1 MAKVGKIKE
10 FKVTHPERWASYIS
24 CVENYLHANQVAEDG
39 LKATTLLCMCSPTT
53 FDIAENLVAPA
64 PLESVTYGDLKKKL
78 QDHFK
83 PKLSIIAWRHAFE
96 QREQQ
101 PVVKGEATVKVS
113 FKEFEGPL
121 NIVVV
126 EGQRTS
132 LIGLDWVDALGI
144 RVTGI
149 NHTQTADLTAVC
161 QEFADIGLDWF
172 EALGI
177 QVTGLHKLQTETL
190 ADVCKEFADV
200 FSSELGSYTGPPV
213 SLKLDPTVQPIRVK
227 PRRVPFALKSKI
239 DAELDKLLQQGILEP
254 VDSSPWE
261 TPIVTPLKENG
272 DIRICA
278 DYKCTL
284 NKALQQH
291 AYPVP
296 VVSHI
301 LASLKEGKFF
311 AKLDLVQAYQ
321 QLPADDAAA
330 EAQTIVTHRGAFKV
344 KRLQFGV
351 NVAPGIFQS
360 VMENTLRGI
369 PGVCPYFDDVLI
381 AGDSPQMLAER
392 LAYHKPLLGLFTT
405 SKQTPRILS
414 PRMLRWSIFLS
425 AYDYSLVHKP
435 GKEMGHADALSRL
448 PLPTVEPDP
457 TPAVHILS
465 IQELPESALGSGSV
479 AAETAT
485 DHTLKRVLS
494 WVLSGW
500 PDRCP
505 AEDFQRFWVKRHEL
519 STFNGCL
526 LWGSR
531 VVIPAS
537 LRARIL
543 ISLHEGHPG
552 IVRMKALA
560 RSHLWWPG
568 IDRAIEAQVHGCHAC
583 QQSRP
588 EMPQAPVHRWEET
601 HTPWSRI
608 HVDYA
613 GPFQGQFF
621 LVVVDSHSKWLEVV
635 PVSST
640 TAAKT
645 IQVLRNIFAAHGLPD
660 VLVSDNGPQFTSTE
674 FQGFLQA
681 NMIRHVA
688 SAPFHP
694 STNSLAE
701 RMVHIAKDAL
711 KKLHRLVTKLDRLH

>member
-1 MAKVGKIKE
+1 
-10 FKVTHPERWASYIS
+10 
-24 CVENYLHANQVAEDG
+24 
-39 LKATTLLCMCSPTT
+39 
-53 FDIAENLVAPA
+53 
-64 PLESVTYGDLKKKL
+64 
-78 QDHFK
+78 
-83 PKLSIIAWRHAFE
+83 
-96 QREQQ
+96 
-101 PVVKGEATVKVS
+101 
-113 FKEFEGPL
+113 
-121 NIVVV
+121 
-126 EGQRTS
+126 
-132 LIGLDWVDALGI
+132 
-144 RVTGI
+144 
-149 NHTQTADLTAVC
+149 
-161 QEFADIGLDWF
+161 IGLDWF

-177 QVTGLHKLQTETL
+177 QVIGLNKLQTQTL

-213 SLKLDPTVQPIRVK
+213 SLKLDPMVQPIRVK

-239 DAELDKLLQQGILEP
+239 DTELDKLLQQGILEP

-261 TPIVTPLKENG
+261 TPIVMPLKANG

-301 LASLKEGKFF
+301 LASLKEGKIFT
-311 AKLDLVQAYQ
+311 KLDLAQAYQ
-321 QLPADDAAA
+321 QLPVDEAAA
-330 EAQTIVTHRGAFKV
+330 EAQTIVTHRGAFRV

-381 AGDSPQMLAER
+381 AGDSPQVLAER
-392 LAYHKPLLGLFTT
+392 LKAVFLRFRKAGLKLKQDKCKIGVQSTEFLGFKIDAQGIHPSDAKLKATSNAVLAHFNEQLPVCLACDASPYGVGAVLNHLTADGTQVPVAYYSRTLSAAERNYAQIDREALALVAGIKKFHDFIYGRHFTVFTDHKPLLGLFTT
-405 SKQTPRILS
+405 SKQTPHILS

-425 AYDYSLVHKP
+425 VYDYSLVHKP
-435 GKEMGHADALSRL
+435 GKEMGHADALR
-448 PLPTVEPDP
+448 
-457 TPAVHILS
+457 
-465 IQELPESALGSGSV
+465 
-479 AAETAT
+479 
-485 DHTLKRVLS
+485 
-494 WVLSGW
+494 W

-505 AEDFQRFWVKRHEL
+505 AEEFQRFWVKRHEL

-526 LWGSR
+526 LWGLR

-543 ISLHEGHPG
+543 VSLHEVHPG

-560 RSHLWWPG
+560 LSHLWWPG
-568 IDRAIEAQVHGCHAC
+568 IDQAIESQVHGCHTC

-608 HVDYA
+608 HVDYT

-621 LVVVDSHSKWLEVV
+621 LVVVDSHSKWLEVM

-674 FQGFLQA
+674 FQGFLRT
-681 NMIRHVA
+681 NMIRHAA

-694 STNSLAE
+694 STNGLAE
-701 RMVHIAKDAL
+701 
-711 KKLHRLVTKLDRLH
+711 

>member
-1 MAKVGKIKE
+1 
-10 FKVTHPERWASYIS
+10 
-24 CVENYLHANQVAEDG
+24 
-39 LKATTLLCMCSPTT
+39 
-53 FDIAENLVAPA
+53 
-64 PLESVTYGDLKKKL
+64 
-78 QDHFK
+78 
-83 PKLSIIAWRHAFE
+83 
-96 QREQQ
+96 
-101 PVVKGEATVKVS
+101 
-113 FKEFEGPL
+113 
-121 NIVVV
+121 
-126 EGQRTS
+126 
-132 LIGLDWVDALGI
+132 
-144 RVTGI
+144 
-149 NHTQTADLTAVC
+149 
-161 QEFADIGLDWF
+161 IGLDWF

-177 QVTGLHKLQTETL
+177 QVTGLNKLQTQTL

-200 FSSELGSYTGPPV
+200 FSSELGSYTGPPI
-213 SLKLDPTVQPIRVK
+213 SLKLDPMVQPIRVK

-261 TPIVTPLKENG
+261 TPIVTPLKANG

-301 LASLKEGKFF
+301 LASLKEGKIF
-311 AKLDLVQAYQ
+311 AKLDLAQAYQ
-321 QLPADDAAA
+321 QLPVDDAAT
-330 EAQTIVTHRGAFKV
+330 EAQTIVTHRGAFRV

-360 VMENTLRGI
+360 VMENTLSGI

-381 AGDSPQMLAER
+381 AGDSPQVLAER

-405 SKQTPRILS
+405 SKQTPHILS
-414 PRMLRWSIFLS
+414 PRMLQWSIFLS

-435 GKEMGHADALSRL
+435 SKEMGHADALSRL

-457 TPAVHILS
+457 APAVHILS
-465 IQELPESALGSGSV
+465 IQELPECPLNARDV

-485 DHTLKRVLS
+485 DHTLKHVLP

-505 AEDFQRFWVKRHEL
+505 AEDFQCFWVKRHEL

-568 IDRAIEAQVHGCHAC
+568 IDQAIESQVHGCHAC

-660 VLVSDNGPQFTSTE
+660 VLVSDNGPQFTSAE
-674 FQGFLQA
+674 FQGFLRT
-681 NMIRHVA
+681 NMIHHAA

-694 STNSLAE
+694 STNGLAE
-701 RMVHIAKDAL
+701 RMVRVTKDAL
-711 KKLHRLVTKLDRLH
+711 KKLRQLVTKLDRLH